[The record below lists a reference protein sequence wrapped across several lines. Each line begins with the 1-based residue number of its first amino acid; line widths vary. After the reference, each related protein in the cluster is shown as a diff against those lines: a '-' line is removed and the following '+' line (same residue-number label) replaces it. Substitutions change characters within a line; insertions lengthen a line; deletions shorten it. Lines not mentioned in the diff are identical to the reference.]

1 MNKPAERP
9 QNDGTA
15 LRMRSELKD
24 LLNLSPGAR
33 EVLPH
38 LAGLDRALKTQGLAA
53 FDALPARILKR
64 ASAQLQSVYP
74 AKPGAGIV
82 ELRSRLAQ
90 VLDGQDQTSVR
101 RGHAA
106 QPSSFLTEDKLQVSE
121 ASESDFM
128 RAVEAQRK

>member
-1 MNKPAERP
+1 MSKPAEQP
-9 QNDGTA
+9 QSDGTA
-15 LRMRSELKD
+15 QRMRSALKEL
-24 LLNLSPGAR
+24 LSLSPGAR

-38 LAGLDRALKTQGLAA
+38 LANLDHALKTQGLAA
-53 FDALPARILKR
+53 FDTLPARILKR

-90 VLDGQDQTSVR
+90 VLDAQDQAPGR
-101 RGHAA
+101 HGHGAR
-106 QPSSFLTEDKLQVSE
+106 PSSFLNEDKLQVSE